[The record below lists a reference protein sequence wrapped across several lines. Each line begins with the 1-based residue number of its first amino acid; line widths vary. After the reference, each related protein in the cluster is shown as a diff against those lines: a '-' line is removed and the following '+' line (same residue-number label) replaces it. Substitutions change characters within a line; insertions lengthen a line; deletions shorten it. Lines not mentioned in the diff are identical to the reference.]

1 LQDTLLENTHVK
13 KFAILMLPAL
23 VFAAAAIAQDTGA
36 QPGDEKI
43 NQLIIYGNDKCP
55 QSTTDEIIVC
65 ARLDERDRYRIPK
78 NLRGTI
84 QRPAEAWSQRVKA
97 YEYVAATGVG
107 SCSASGAGGFT
118 GCGLRGIDVAY
129 AEKAQ
134 DPGLAFGRLIA
145 AERNKR
151 LAGIDAESQQVEEEV
166 VAEERAAAAKKLQE
180 QGNSVTTEAGSDVD
194 GEALPMP
201 K

>member
-1 LQDTLLENTHVK
+1 MKL
-13 KFAILMLPAL
+13 ASIILPAL
-23 VFAAAAIAQDTGA
+23 AFATPAFAQDA
-36 QPGDEKI
+36 SKQPGDEKI
-43 NQLIIYGNDKCP
+43 NQLIIYGKDKCP
-55 QSTTDEIIVC
+55 QSTADEITVC

-84 QRPAEAWSQRVKA
+84 QRPTEAWSQRVKA

-118 GCGLRGIDVAY
+118 GCGLRDIDVAY

-151 LAGIDAESQQVEEEV
+151 LAGIDAESQQVEEVV
-166 VAEERAAAAKKLQE
+166 VAEERAAAARKLQE
-180 QGNSVTTEAGSDVD
+180 QGNNLVAPPTDDPDA
-194 GEALPMP
+194 EALPLP